1 MRILRRLKRKSPLS
15 LRTLDRTENAKQLD
29 KTGDSYAWQRMMMP
43 QTDEE
48 APNVAVNQRS
58 ILPLAMIGGVVLLAL
73 GLSLR
78 LYFLQ
83 VLAGD
88 HYDQLANGNRIR
100 ETINYAPRGNIYD
113 RNGVLLATN
122 TITFQLSAT
131 PYLLE
136 VDEVERAEDYKTL
149 SRLIGSSAKKIIKT
163 AEAQGDSYPLPLLIE
178 SNVDHHKAIAIQQVM
193 PELKGFS
200 LDEVPTRK
208 YKSDSALAHIL
219 GYVGRVDEYDL
230 DNDDSGRL
238 LPVDFIGKIGVELS
252 YDEELRGINGLERTE
267 VDALGRPVRL
277 LAQQPAERGKD
288 IYLTIDYEVQ
298 KRLTKEMEKQMKLS
312 KTRRSSGVALDPKT
326 GAVIAMV
333 SLPSYDSN
341 LFANGID
348 SKTFRKLVNNP
359 DQPLINKVIQGGFT
373 TGSTIKP
380 VVASAAL
387 EEKVVTPETIIVDTG
402 AIAVTSVYDP
412 TASFVF
418 RGWRPGG
425 LGPMNVRR
433 AIAMSSNIYFYT
445 VGGGH
450 GAITG
455 LGGERLSRY
464 YRQFGMGK
472 ASGIDMPNEIDGR
485 VPDEK
490 WKQENKGENWFIGDS
505 YNISIGQ
512 GDMLVSP
519 LQLTLAD
526 MVVANDGY
534 LLKPFIVDRVGQD
547 KVNGRHVT
555 REVEVSK
562 KNLQI
567 VREGMRMVLTN
578 GTTCECTFSKVPH
591 KVAGKSGTA
600 QTTSNE
606 DRRPHAWYT
615 AFAPYENP
623 QIMTTVMI
631 EEGSGGSTF
640 SAPAIAGAMETFFK
654 N

>member
-1 MRILRRLKRKSPLS
+1 MKFNFRFRRQNPLGLEELKRTATAKKP
-15 LRTLDRTENAKQLD
+15 DRTS
-29 KTGDSYAWQRMMMP
+29 DSFAWQRMMMP
-43 QTDEE
+43 QTDEA
-48 APNVAVNQRS
+48 APNITVNQRS
-58 ILPLAMIGGVVLLAL
+58 LLPLMMIAGVVILAL

-136 VDEVERAEDYKTL
+136 TDEAERADDYKAL
-149 SRLIGSSAKKIIKT
+149 SKLVDLSAKEIIKK
-163 AEAQGDSYPLPLLIE
+163 AEAQGDAYPLPLLIA
-178 SNVDHHKAIAIQQVM
+178 SNVDHKKAIAIQQVM

-219 GYVGRVDEYDL
+219 GYVGRVDEADL
-230 DNDDSGRL
+230 DNDTTGRL
-238 LPVDFIGKIGVELS
+238 LPVDFIGKTGVEHS
-252 YDEELRGINGLERTE
+252 YDDVLRGVNGLERTE

-277 LAQQPAERGKD
+277 LAQQPAERGQD

-298 KRLTKEMEKQMKLS
+298 KRLASEIKKQMKLS
-312 KTRRSSGVALDPKT
+312 KTSRASGVALDPES

-333 SLPSYDSN
+333 SLPGYDSN
-341 LFANGID
+341 LFAGGIN
-348 SKTFRKLVNNP
+348 SKSFKKLVNNP
-359 DQPLINKVIQGGFT
+359 DQPLINKVIQGGYT

-387 EEKVVTPETIIVDTG
+387 EEKVVTPDTIIVDTG

-412 TASFVF
+412 GASFVF

-450 GAITG
+450 GVIGG

-464 YRQFGMGK
+464 YRHFGMGT

-490 WKQENKGENWFIGDS
+490 WKQENKGENWFVGDS

-526 MVVANDGY
+526 MTIANDGY
-534 LLKPFIVDRVGQD
+534 LLRPYIVDRIGD
-547 KVNGRHVT
+547 KPINGRKVI
-555 REVEVSK
+555 REVDVSK
-562 KNLQI
+562 NNLQI

-600 QTTSNE
+600 QTTSNDE
-606 DRRPHAWYT
+606 RRPHAWYT

-623 QIMTTVMI
+623 QIMATVMI